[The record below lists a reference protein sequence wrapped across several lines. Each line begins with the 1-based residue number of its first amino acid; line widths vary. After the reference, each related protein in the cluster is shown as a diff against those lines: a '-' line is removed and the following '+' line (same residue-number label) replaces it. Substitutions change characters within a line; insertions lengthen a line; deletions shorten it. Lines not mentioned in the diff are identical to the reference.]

1 MIEPNS
7 NSIGE
12 SVPVDILAEWEGPA
26 IPALG
31 IFFELPNIEHAGVE
45 VDVAALAGWI
55 AVTAISGEVG
65 NTVHEALKKKVVG
78 VLAACRQRFGQ
89 PKIDEVKQELF
100 QQMEQCRLNRKISDE
115 ELKGRIERLFDE
127 I

>member
-45 VDVAALAGWI
+45 VDVAALVAGWI

-65 NTVHEALKKKVVG
+65 NTVHEGLKKESRWG
-78 VLAACRQRFGQ
+78 ARRLSPAIWAAKDRRSEAGTNSTNGTVPAQSQDIGRR
-89 PKIDEVKQELF
+89 I
-100 QQMEQCRLNRKISDE
+100 
-115 ELKGRIERLFDE
+115 KGTY
-127 I
+127 